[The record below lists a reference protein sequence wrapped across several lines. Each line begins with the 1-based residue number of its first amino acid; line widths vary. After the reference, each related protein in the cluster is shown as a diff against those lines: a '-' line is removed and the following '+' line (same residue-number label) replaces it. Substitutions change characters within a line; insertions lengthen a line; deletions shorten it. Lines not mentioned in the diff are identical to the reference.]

1 MKIGIFFESSPR
13 EGGAFHTNLNIVN
26 IFNEYNKD
34 NLDITY
40 IVRSKEIEKILVSK
54 GCKCLFFQQDFF
66 FRFLN
71 FLSLSK
77 FFSSVI
83 KKLGFSNKFEKLLKL
98 NKFELIYFNSPTL
111 YSTYLNEIPFVM
123 NIYEMQHKTDNYFPE
138 YRIKGH
144 SLDTRD
150 LIINNAISKAFKI
163 IVATKKD
170 KKLLKELYNSIDKNV
185 EIQPYVPQL
194 PNLYENDFKGL
205 NFTEIFSKYKI
216 NKKNIFF
223 YPAQFWSHKNHK
235 YIIDIALEL
244 LKNDI
249 KDFLFIFTGHD
260 KGNKNYI
267 REIIKEEK
275 LEDNFLLLDYVDNKE
290 LISLYINSDAL
301 IMPTFVGHS
310 TLPLYE
316 AFYFN
321 LPVFF
326 TKDLL
331 DDELKKHVYEID
343 IFNPQNFL
351 NSFKEFSKD
360 KNINNDKIKSGKHF
374 YEQNCKKINLFKN
387 LSNIFKE
394 YEYLKNRWS

>member
-13 EGGAFHTNLNIVN
+13 EGGAFHANLNIVN
-26 IFNEYNKD
+26 IINEYNKN

-40 IVRSKEIEKILVSK
+40 IVRSKDIEKLLVSK
-54 GCKCLFFQQDFF
+54 GCKCFFFQQDIF
-66 FRFLN
+66 FRILN

-77 FFSSVI
+77 FFSSLI
-83 KKLGFSNKFEKLLKL
+83 NKLGIQNKFEKILKI
-98 NKFELIYFNSPTL
+98 NKFDLIYFNSPTL

-138 YRIKGH
+138 YRIMGH

-150 LIINNAISKAFKI
+150 LIIKNAISKAFKI

-170 KKLLKELYNSIDKNV
+170 KNLLKELYNSADKNV

-194 PNLYENDFKGL
+194 PNLYENDFKNV
-205 NFTEIFSKYKI
+205 NFTEIFLKYKI
-216 NKKNIFF
+216 EKKNIFF
-223 YPAQFWSHKNHK
+223 YPAQFWSHKNHR

-244 LKNDI
+244 LKNNLN
-249 KDFLFIFTGHD
+249 DFTFIFTGHD
-260 KGNKNYI
+260 KGNKSYI
-267 REIIKEEK
+267 KTLIQKNK
-275 LEDNFLLLDYVDNKE
+275 LEKNFLLLDYVDNKE
-290 LISLYINSDAL
+290 LISLYLNSNAL

-326 TKDLL
+326 TKGLL
-331 DDELKKHVYEID
+331 DDELRNYVYEID
-343 IFNPQNFL
+343 IFNPHNFL
-351 NSFKEFSKD
+351 DSFNEFKNN
-360 KNINNDKIKSGKHF
+360 KNIKVDKTNNGKKF

-387 LSNIFKE
+387 LTKIFKD
-394 YEYLKNRWS
+394 YQYLKNRWS

>member
-1 MKIGIFFESSPR
+1 MKIGIFFESTPR
-13 EGGAFHTNLNIVN
+13 EGGAFHANLNIVN
-26 IFNEYNKD
+26 IINEYNKN

-40 IVRSKEIEKILVSK
+40 IVRSKDIEKLLVSK
-54 GCKCLFFQQDFF
+54 GCKCFFFQQDIF
-66 FRFLN
+66 FRILN

-77 FFSSVI
+77 FFSSLI
-83 KKLGFSNKFEKLLKL
+83 NKLGIQNKFEKILKI
-98 NKFELIYFNSPTL
+98 NKFDLIYFNSPTL

-138 YRIKGH
+138 YRIMGH

-150 LIINNAISKAFKI
+150 LIIKNAISKAFKI

-170 KKLLKELYNSIDKNV
+170 KNLLKELYNSADKNV

-194 PNLYENDFKGL
+194 PNLYENDFKNV
-205 NFTEIFSKYKI
+205 NFTEIFLKYKI
-216 NKKNIFF
+216 EKKNIFF
-223 YPAQFWSHKNHK
+223 YPAQFWSHKNHR

-244 LKNDI
+244 LKNNLN
-249 KDFLFIFTGHD
+249 DFTFIFTGHD
-260 KGNKNYI
+260 KGNKSYI
-267 REIIKEEK
+267 KTLIQKNK
-275 LEDNFLLLDYVDNKE
+275 LEKNFLLLDYVDNKE
-290 LISLYINSDAL
+290 LISLYLNSNAL

-326 TKDLL
+326 TKGLL
-331 DDELKKHVYEID
+331 DDELRNYVYEID
-343 IFNPQNFL
+343 IFNPHNFL
-351 NSFKEFSKD
+351 DSFNEFKNN
-360 KNINNDKIKSGKHF
+360 KNIKVDKTNNGKKF

-387 LSNIFKE
+387 LTKIFKD
-394 YEYLKNRWS
+394 YQYLKNRWS